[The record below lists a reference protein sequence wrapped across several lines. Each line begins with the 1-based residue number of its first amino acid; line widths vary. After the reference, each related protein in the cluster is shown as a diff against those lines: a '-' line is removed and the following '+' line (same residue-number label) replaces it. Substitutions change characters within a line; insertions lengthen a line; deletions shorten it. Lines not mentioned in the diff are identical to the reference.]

1 MLCINYTNGETFS
14 TSFIA
19 PSALSL
25 LGSEF
30 LEKEKNQKKKRKDIY
45 IQFFISLFVSL
56 LLLFFASFFS
66 SSSLFFSLCKI
77 NNLTSIF

>member
-1 MLCINYTNGETFS
+1 MLCINYTNGGIFS

-45 IQFFISLFVSL
+45 TIFISLFVSL

-66 SSSLFFSLCKI
+66 SSSLFSLSVK
-77 NNLTSIF
+77 SIT

>member
-1 MLCINYTNGETFS
+1 MLCINYTNGGTFS

-56 LLLFFASFFS
+56 LLLFFCFFS
-66 SSSLFFSLCKI
+66 FLLLLFFLSL
-77 NNLTSIF
+77 